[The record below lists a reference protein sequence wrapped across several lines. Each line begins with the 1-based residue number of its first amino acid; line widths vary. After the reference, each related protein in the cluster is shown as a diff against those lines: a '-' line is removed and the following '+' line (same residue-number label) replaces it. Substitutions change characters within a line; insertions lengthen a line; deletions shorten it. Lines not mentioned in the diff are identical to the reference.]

1 MATKFVFIVGGVMSG
16 VGKGTVTASLGC
28 LLRGKGFRVTCM
40 KIDPYVNVDAGTMN
54 PTEHG
59 EVFVTDDGDE
69 TDQDIGSYERF
80 LGVSLG
86 KVNYMTT
93 GRVYRSVIER
103 ERNLEYGGRC
113 VEVVPHIPEEVI
125 RRIRAAASAQHADIV
140 LIEVGGTVGEYQ
152 NVLFLE
158 AARLLKLER
167 PSDVCTVL
175 VSYLPIPGH
184 IGEMKTKPTQHAT
197 HLLQAA
203 GIQPDIIIAR
213 GERALDEPRRR
224 KLSMFCNV
232 GPDDVIAAPD
242 VASTYE
248 VPLNFDRERVGER
261 VLRRIGL
268 RPRRP
273 DLRAWTTLVRTIR
286 SVRKEARIA
295 VVGKYFTTGDFVLA
309 DVYLSVIEAV
319 KHAAWAHRRKPVLTW
334 VNAEAYER
342 DPACVAEL
350 SAFDGVIIP
359 GGFGTRGVE
368 GKILAIR
375 YVREHRI
382 PYLGL
387 CYGMQ
392 LACVEF
398 ARDVLHLRGANTTEI
413 DPKNKYPVIGL
424 MTEQARRLAES
435 EYGGTMRLGAYACR
449 VAAGTISAAA
459 YAGSAR
465 VERTYG
471 KGDLRI
477 SERHRHRYE
486 FHNRYRDRFTK
497 AGMVFSGINP
507 DRDLVEIIELPRD
520 VHPFF
525 VGVQFHPEFT
535 SRPLDPHPLFRAFI
549 GAAVKRRGAKGMD
562 PPS

>member
-1 MATKFVFIVGGVMSG
+1 MTKFIFIVGGVMSG
-16 VGKGTVTASLGC
+16 VGKGTVTASLGTV
-28 LLRGKGFRVTCM
+28 LQGLGYRVTAM

-80 LGVSLG
+80 LGASIG

-93 GRVYRSVIER
+93 GRVYQSVIHR

-113 VEVVPHIPEEVI
+113 VEVVPHIPEEVL
-125 RRIRAAASAQHADIV
+125 RRIRAAAKEARAEIV

-158 AARLLKLER
+158 AARLLKLSCPR
-167 PSDVCTVL
+167 DVATVL

-203 GIQPDIIIAR
+203 GIQPDLIIAR

-248 VPLNFDRERVGER
+248 VPVNFNRERIGER
-261 VLRRIGL
+261 VLGKLGL
-268 RPRRP
+268 LPRRR
-273 DLRAWTTLVRTIR
+273 DLRRWTTFVRTAR
-286 SVRKEARIA
+286 RVSDEVRIA
-295 VVGKYFTTGDFVLA
+295 IAGKYFTTGDFVLA

-319 KHAAWAHRRKPVLTW
+319 KHAAWVHHRKPVLTW
-334 VNAEAYER
+334 LNTEAYER
-342 DPACVAEL
+342 DPKMLDEL
-350 SAFDGVIIP
+350 LEFDGVIIP
-359 GGFGTRGVE
+359 GGFGSRGVE
-368 GKILAIR
+368 GKIRAIQR
-375 YVREHRI
+375 LRERKI

-392 LACVEF
+392 LACIEF
-398 ARDVLHLRGANTTEI
+398 ARHVLKLRGAHTTEI
-413 DPKNKYPVIGL
+413 DPKTPHRIISL
-424 MTEQARRLAES
+424 MEEQVSRMKRA

-449 VAAGTISAAA
+449 VTAGTHAAAA
-459 YAGSAR
+459 YRRTSWE
-465 VERTYG
+465 ERRYRS
-471 KGDLRI
+471 GDLLI
-477 SERHRHRYE
+477 HERHRHRYE
-486 FHNRYRDRFTK
+486 FDNQYRSKFER
-497 AGMVFSGINP
+497 AGFIFSGVNP
-507 DRDLVEIIELPRD
+507 ERDLVEIIELPRD

-525 VGVQFHPEFT
+525 VGVQFHPEFK

-549 GAAVKRRGAKGMD
+549 GAAVKERAS
-562 PPS
+562 PS